1 MSPRGI
7 EHQPVSQVQ
16 WVERESLRAN
26 AYNPNTVFRPEL
38 ALLKLSL
45 LEDGWT
51 QPIVAR
57 PDGEIVD
64 GFHRWTLSA
73 HPELHAMTNG
83 RVPVVFLK
91 GKTASEQRI
100 STIRHNRARGQ
111 HGVLKMS
118 KILRDLVEAGVPPQ
132 RIESALGMETEEVD
146 RLTDV
151 RSSPD
156 HAGKESFGQGWVP
169 DGSRLPQAAK

>member
-1 MSPRGI
+1 MVRGI
-7 EHQPVSQVQ
+7 ERMPLSSVR
-16 WVERESLRAN
+16 WVERGTLRAN
-26 AYNPNTVFRPEL
+26 GYNPNRVFTPEL
-38 ALLKLSL
+38 QSLRLSL

-73 HPELHAMTNG
+73 DADVAAMTG
-83 RVPVVFLK
+83 GKVPVVFLE
-91 GKTASEQRI
+91 GKTAAEQRI

-118 KILRDLVEAGVPPQ
+118 KIIQELLREGLPPE
-132 RIESALGMETEEVD
+132 RIQVALGMEGEEVD

-156 HAGKESFGQGWVP
+156 HAGKDSFGQGWVP
-169 DGSRLPQAAK
+169 DGSRLSE